1 MRVNE
6 RYVHTHPSQIKKYGM
21 RRDYFE
27 LDVTD
32 VAWVDNDTDPREPQ
46 VRIDF
51 DGPTDVL
58 ESQLTDPNGEYLDAD
73 ETDVA
78 FRLQGSVDDPDTSG
92 VVSVTNRITGDFILE
107 LNESADSVLSFI
119 RAAREYGHDASV
131 DTEGGRYR
139 VELYIEGTEAVVY
152 HKETFLVYDADGK
165 LLRSHSLIPSGV
177 EL

>member
-1 MRVNE
+1 
-6 RYVHTHPSQIKKYGM
+6 M

-51 DGPTDVL
+51 DGPADVL

-78 FRLQGSVDDPDTSG
+78 FRLQGSVEDPDTTG

-119 RAAREYGHDASV
+119 RAAREYGHDAGV

-139 VELYIEGTEAVVY
+139 VELYIEGNEAVVY